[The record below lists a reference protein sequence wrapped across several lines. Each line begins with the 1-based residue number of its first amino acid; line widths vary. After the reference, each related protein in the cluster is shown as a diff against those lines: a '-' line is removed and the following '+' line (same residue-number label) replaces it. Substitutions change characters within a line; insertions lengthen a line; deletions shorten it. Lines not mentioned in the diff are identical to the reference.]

1 MAEEPVVRMGETQAG
16 VTRPSVAPIYQTTAF
31 DVPDLDVLQQLYAGQ
46 VTGDIYTRDSNPG
59 MRALAQSIAALE
71 GTEAGAVFASGM
83 GALGSIFLTLLSAGD
98 HVLTAQSLYGKTLQ
112 LASRMQRFDVAV
124 SAFDVCSPQQLTAQ
138 LRPGTRFVLV
148 ETVANPLLEVA
159 DIEALVA
166 AAGSV
171 PLIVD
176 STFTTPELI
185 RPCSLG
191 AAAVIHS
198 ASKYL
203 NGHGD
208 VMLGVAAGSQQLMSR
223 LNETASIFGQNA
235 NPFECWLTQRGLRT
249 LPLRMQ
255 QLCGTASGLARYLSS
270 HPAVQRVYH
279 PSLPQHPSHALA
291 SRLYPRGTGGIIAVE
306 LRTNGRDGLELVN
319 RFMQAVPQLPFSPT
333 LADART
339 TLSHPALTSHRFL
352 TAEARSEAGISDSLL
367 RISVGLEPL
376 ELLQQ
381 EFDCGLNSLLS

>member
-1 MAEEPVVRMGETQAG
+1 
-16 VTRPSVAPIYQTTAF
+16 
-31 DVPDLDVLQQLYAGQ
+31 
-46 VTGDIYTRDSNPG
+46 
-59 MRALAQSIAALE
+59 
-71 GTEAGAVFASGM
+71 
-83 GALGSIFLTLLSAGD
+83 
-98 HVLTAQSLYGKTLQ
+98 
-112 LASRMQRFDVAV
+112 
-124 SAFDVCSPQQLTAQ
+124 
-138 LRPGTRFVLV
+138 
-148 ETVANPLLEVA
+148 LLEVA
-159 DIEALVA
+159 DISALAA
-166 AAGSV
+166 AAGAV

-255 QLCGTASGLARYLSS
+255 QLCGTACGLARYLSS

-376 ELLQQ
+376 ELLQR